1 MKLPLLIS
9 VTAGLLFGQSPVRV
23 DRYEA
28 SAHALPS
35 DAFIRVP
42 KPGPFDSVRFELR
55 VNELG
60 RVVDSKPVSGKP
72 EYFAAADKIVRQRQ
86 YEPFLRN
93 DQPVEAIVEAWISVL
108 PPEILPTTHRAF
120 PEVKG
125 WNSVRISLVRT
136 SCFGSCPSYE
146 VEIRGDGAVTYT
158 GKGYVAVSGFHKG
171 NISRQVVESLVAL
184 FRDADFFSFEPKYT
198 MNVSDNPTYTT
209 SISINGQTHA
219 VIDYMGSAAGMPLI
233 IGRLERAVDEYS
245 GTSKWVSGNRETIP
259 ALRAEGFD
267 FKSEA
272 AGFVLKAA
280 AGRGEMEA
288 VRDLIQAGAPLDVKG
303 MEMFNVG
310 APLRAAVTNPD
321 PEVMRILI
329 EAGASKNDAATKND
343 AAEEARRIDRQ
354 DILAMLLQYGA
365 RLRPTK

>member
-1 MKLPLLIS
+1 MKPSLLIL
-9 VTAGLLFGQSPVRV
+9 VAAGVLFAQAPVRV

-28 SAHALPS
+28 SAHVLPS
-35 DAFIRVP
+35 EAFVRVP
-42 KPGPFDSVRFELR
+42 KPEIFDSVRFELR

-60 RVVDSKPVSGKP
+60 RVADAKPVSGKP
-72 EYFAAADKIVRQRQ
+72 EYFAAAESVVRRRQ
-86 YEPFLRN
+86 YRPFLRN

-108 PPEILPTTHRAF
+108 PPEIRPTTHRAF
-120 PEVKG
+120 PEVKD

-136 SCFGSCPSYE
+136 YCFGSCPSYE
-146 VEIRGDGAVTYT
+146 VEIRGDGSVTYT
-158 GKGYVAVSGFHKG
+158 GKGYVAVSGIHKG
-171 NISRQVVESLVAL
+171 NISRKAVESLVAL
-184 FRDADFFSFEPKYT
+184 FRDADFYSFEPKYT
-198 MNVSDNPTYTT
+198 VNVSDNPTYTT
-209 SISINGQTHA
+209 SISIDGQTHS
-219 VIDYMGSAAGMPLI
+219 VIDYMGSAAGMPLV
-233 IGRLERAVDEYS
+233 IGRLENAVDEYS
-245 GTSKWVSGNRETIP
+245 GTDRWVRGNRETVP

-280 AGRGEMEA
+280 AGRGEVGA

-321 PEVMRILI
+321 PEVIRLLI

-343 AAEEARRIDRQ
+343 AAEEARRIDRH
-354 DILAMLLQYGA
+354 DILAMLRQ
-365 RLRPTK
+365 